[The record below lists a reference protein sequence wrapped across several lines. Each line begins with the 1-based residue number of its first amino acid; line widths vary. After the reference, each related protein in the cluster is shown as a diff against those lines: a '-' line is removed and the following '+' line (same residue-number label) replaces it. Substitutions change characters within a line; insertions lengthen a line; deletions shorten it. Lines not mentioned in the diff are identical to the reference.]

1 MNCPI
6 CNAQLGYADT
16 ECPCCGAPVQNSS
29 QQTRKPAYGATQQT
43 GYAQTGYAAPQQ
55 SISVQTTGYSTQQP
69 YGQTGYAA
77 PQQTGYTQTGY
88 GAPQQTGYAQ
98 PGYGAPQQTGYA
110 QTGYG
115 APQQTGYAQTGYAA
129 PQQTGYYAAPRQQ
142 GYAQQPARSDK
153 SRIVYQI
160 LCFFLGGLGIQDFY
174 AGRNND
180 GIIHLSIFFV
190 AVILGAIGGGNGIPG
205 LIGFG
210 FILNVANGL
219 WALVQIFT
227 VKNDGSGN
235 PMK

>member
-69 YGQTGYAA
+69 YG
-77 PQQTGYTQTGY
+77 
-88 GAPQQTGYAQ
+88 
-98 PGYGAPQQTGYA
+98 
-110 QTGYG
+110 
-115 APQQTGYAQTGYAA
+115 QTGYAA